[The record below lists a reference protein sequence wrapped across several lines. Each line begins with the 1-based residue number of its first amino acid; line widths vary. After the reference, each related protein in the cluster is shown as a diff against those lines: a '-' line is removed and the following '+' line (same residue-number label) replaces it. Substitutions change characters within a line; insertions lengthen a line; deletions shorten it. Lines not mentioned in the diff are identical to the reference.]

1 MKKTMKMRALFF
13 SMVLVLLCVTIV
25 PTVNAG
31 EKWYDNQVEESE
43 ADIIASIMADKT
55 EVRPGDEITVT
66 FSVDKMPDNG
76 LGLKAINAR
85 IAYDPTKLTILQTV
99 DEYDY
104 PCDYIVPG
112 DLGEDMGLRLGT
124 AGTVTDAE
132 AGYVPGV
139 DYAHKVIGIGK
150 ANEYP
155 SKNPGTLLE
164 IKFKVNE
171 GATGNLGMF
180 IYPIKP
186 NGEEG
191 LDIYSGFNAAG
202 AYRNESGIFETNVE
216 DTYYLNYNI
225 DEVEVVNPTTK
236 VYFDGIK
243 SVTLDTV
250 ENTSKDVSK
259 NVVIVPE
266 GATDADTITWR
277 SDNEKVATVSNGIIT
292 AVGKGTANI
301 IVTVG
306 NHSATLPV
314 TVTVPVT
321 GVEFDGVDEVNLDLT
336 TNPKYD
342 LSGHV
347 KLSPTDAEAAGY
359 NWKSDNTE
367 VATVDENGV
376 VTAVG
381 KGTANITVEV
391 SNHEATIPVNVKAS
405 VGSVSFDPD
414 LKEVVLD
421 TKVDTTEELKDYLVF
436 TPEDPDYTNM
446 SWTSSDPNVATVDN
460 NGKVTAVGNGN
471 AIITVNVDGKTATI
485 PVSVT
490 VPLESITV
498 EKSEV
503 TLYKNESVDVKV
515 TANPDGAKWKKLDAS
530 IKSGDD
536 FAYAEETQEGV
547 KITGLAEGTSVVTVA
562 ANDGDTPELVKEITV
577 NVKENRITSV
587 DVTAENDDEILRG
600 NTKQLKTSYEVEEPG
615 RETTDDKKV
624 TWTSSDEEVATVDEN
639 GVVTGL
645 KDGKATITATIAGK
659 SDTYEVT
666 VKEVHVEGIVIS
678 DETIENLQNAQP
690 VVGDT
695 IEIPF
700 TVNPEDCTDVE
711 EEILEFVKTQFDE
724 EMVDVTVSYD
734 EETKTGTIS
743 VTTKKAGTTEVTVEA
758 GEETYVMSFNVTE
771 PVTETPDEE
780 EAPETADMPVVAM
793 TIIMTLSIAGIVAS
807 RKMLVK

>member
-1 MKKTMKMRALFF
+1 MKKTLKMRALFF
-13 SMVLVLLCVTIV
+13 SMALMVCMTVM
-25 PTVNAG
+25 PTVNAA
-31 EKWYDNQVEESE
+31 EKWYKNLVEEDE
-43 ADIIASIMADKT
+43 ADIVASMMADKT
-55 EVRPGDEITVT
+55 EVKPGDELTVT
-66 FSVDKMPDNG
+66 FRVDKMPDNG
-76 LGLKAINAR
+76 FGINCINAR
-85 IAYDPTKLTILQTV
+85 IAYDPTKLTILQTK
-99 DEYDY
+99 DQFGFD
-104 PCDYIVPG
+104 CDYIVPG
-112 DLGEDMGLRLGT
+112 DLGDDLAIRLGS

-132 AGYVPGV
+132 AGYVPNV
-139 DYAHKVIGIGK
+139 DYAHKVIGIGS
-150 ANEYP
+150 AITYTAT
-155 SKNPGTLLE
+155 NPGVVVE
-164 IKFKVNE
+164 MKFRVNE

-180 IYPIKP
+180 MYPIRQ

-191 LDIYSGFNAAG
+191 LDKYSGFNSAG
-202 AYRNESGIFETNVE
+202 VYREGNLFLTDLDS
-216 DTYYLNYNI
+216 TYYLNYNI
-225 DEVEVVNPTTK
+225 DEVEIVNPTTN

-250 ENTSKDVSK
+250 ENTSQDVSK

-266 GATDADTITWR
+266 GATDADTMTWR

-292 AVGKGTANI
+292 AVGRGTANI

-321 GVEFDGVDEVNLDLT
+321 GVEFDGIDEVNLDLT

-446 SWTSSDPNVATVDN
+446 TWTSSDEKVATVDE
-460 NGKVTAVGNGN
+460 NGVVTAVGNGN
-471 AIITVNVDGKTATI
+471 ATITVNVDGKTATI

-498 EKSEV
+498 EKPEV
-503 TLYKNESVDVKV
+503 TLYKNESVDVTV
-515 TANPDGAKWKKLDAS
+515 TANPEGAKWRTLKAS
-530 IKSGDD
+530 IKSGDS
-536 FAYAEETQEGV
+536 FAYAEETEAGV
-547 KITGLAEGTSVVTVA
+547 KITGLAEGTSIVTVA

-600 NTKQLKTSYEVEEPG
+600 NTKQLKTSYEVEEPD
-615 RETTDDKKV
+615 RETTDDTKV
-624 TWTSSDEEVATVDEN
+624 TWASSDEEVATVDEN

-758 GEETYVMSFNVTE
+758 GEETYVISFNVTE
-771 PVTETPDEE
+771 PVTETPEE

-807 RKMLVK
+807 RKILAK